1 MRGRKM
7 KYKSEHEAR
16 AWEMAMKTVRYYYD
30 GWDLFK
36 ASIFGFVFGLIIG
49 FLFGISVAYGSE
61 LKHSY
66 KSPAFNGQGFSSHV
80 LTIEN
85 LTFQRQKDIE
95 AKIESEREEAE
106 RAAKN
111 TNVNK
116 FLANLE
122 SRIYAELSKQI
133 SEKLFGEDPQT
144 SGTLELLGNTIE
156 YNMTDDNVT
165 LVVTQSDGST
175 TTVVIP
181 IASFAF

>member
-7 KYKSEHEAR
+7 KHRSEHEAR

-49 FLFGISVAYGSE
+49 FLFGMSVAYASE
-61 LKHSY
+61 LRHSY

-85 LTFQRQKDIE
+85 LTFQRQKDID
-95 AKIESEREEAE
+95 AKIESDRREAE
-106 RAAKN
+106 REAKN

-144 SGTLELLGNTIE
+144 SGTLDLLGNNIQYE
-156 YNMTDDNVT
+156 MTDENVK
-165 LVVTQSDGST
+165 LVVNQADGST
-175 TTVVIP
+175 TIVDIP